1 MLFRLLYS
9 LSGFQGAALEEKETP
24 ALGAML
30 NQEELAFIK
39 AVSTL
44 EPIPAFLR
52 EPRKATAAK
61 QRRTAVASSKVK
73 AFCVAPIKPHP
84 TTSGA
89 GSEAKPSCELSQ
101 QLGGGEGRRKSCH
114 AQMN

>member
-1 MLFRLLYS
+1 
-9 LSGFQGAALEEKETP
+9 
-24 ALGAML
+24 
-30 NQEELAFIK
+30 
-39 AVSTL
+39 
-44 EPIPAFLR
+44 
-52 EPRKATAAK
+52 
-61 QRRTAVASSKVK
+61 
-73 AFCVAPIKPHP
+73 VAPIKPHP